1 MLICGSIAQ
10 NAPSIWYYQVG
21 GVLTNAIVGSLPAS
35 ASTPNRRFYI
45 TAFEHNQSTAGTV
58 TAALYINSALVWSFI
73 NGAAVAINQR
83 ISSRYNYPLSFPAFQ
98 AIELRLSSTAA
109 STYNFCALHY
119 FLHDPIAAEVGYP
132 LARARLVY

>member
-10 NAPSIWYYQVG
+10 NAPSNWFLTTA
-21 GVLTNAIVGSLPAS
+21 GVLTNAIVGSIPAS
-35 ASTPNRRFYI
+35 PSTPNRRFYV

-58 TAALYINSALVWSFI
+58 TAQLFI
-73 NGAAVAINQR
+73 NNVLAWGFINAVAVAINQR
-83 ISSRYNYPLSFPAFQ
+83 ISPRYIYPLSFPAFQ

-119 FLHDPIAAEVGYP
+119 FLHDPIASEAAYP